1 MSAPARSGIGPAFR
15 QALAIAGKDLRA
27 ELRSRTALVTALA
40 FAALV
45 LVLFEF
51 ARDPTR
57 LQAGLLAPSAL
68 WITGTLA
75 ATLTLGRAFATELE
89 HGALDGLLLAPLPRE
104 ALFVGKWLGA
114 LTFALAVD
122 VVALPLSILFF
133 NVPLNGALPGI
144 VLVLVLAKAG
154 FTAVGTV
161 FSALV
166 ARLRAKEL
174 LLPMLVLPFLVPP
187 LVAGVQVTARLLDGQ
202 PLGDASG
209 WLRLLLA
216 YDLVFV
222 VGGVLVFPRLL
233 DE

>member
-1 MSAPARSGIGPAFR
+1 VIRL
-15 QALAIAGKDLRA
+15 ALTIATKDLRA

-57 LQAGLLAPSAL
+57 LTAALLAPSAV
-68 WITGTLA
+68 WITGTFA
-75 ATLTLGRAFATELE
+75 ATLTLGRAFSTEQD
-89 HGALDGLLLAPLPRE
+89 HHAMDGLLLAPVPRE
-104 ALFVGKWLGA
+104 AIFIGKWLGA
-114 LTFALAVD
+114 LAFALAID
-122 VVALPLSILFF
+122 VLIVPLAVLFF
-133 NVPLNGALPGI
+133 NLRMTAEALAGI
-144 VLVLVLAKAG
+144 ALVLVLAKVG

-166 ARLRAKEL
+166 AKLRSKEL
-174 LLPMLVLPFLVPP
+174 LLPLLVLPFLVPP
-187 LVAGVQVTARLLDGQ
+187 LIGGVQATARLLDGQ
-202 PLGDASG
+202 PLSDVSG

-222 VGGVLVFPRLL
+222 VGGLLVFPRLL

>member
-1 MSAPARSGIGPAFR
+1 MIGL
-15 QALAIAGKDLRA
+15 ALAIAAKDLRA

-57 LQAGLLAPSAL
+57 LADLLLAPSAV
-68 WITGTLA
+68 WITGTFA
-75 ATLTLGRAFATELE
+75 ATLTLGRAFSTELD
-89 HGALDGLLLAPLPRE
+89 HGAIDGLLLAPVPRE
-104 ALFVGKWLGA
+104 AIFLGKWCGA
-114 LTFALAVD
+114 LAFALLVDAV
-122 VVALPLSILFF
+122 VLPLAILFF
-133 NVPLNGALPGI
+133 NLPVSPGRALLLLGI
-144 VLVLVLAKAG
+144 LALAKLG

-166 ARLRAKEL
+166 AKLRAREL
-174 LLPMLVLPFLVPP
+174 LLPLLVLPFLVPP
-187 LVAGVQVTARLLDGQ
+187 LVAGVQVTSRLLDGQ
-202 PLGDASG
+202 PLADASG

-216 YDLVFV
+216 YDVVFV
-222 VGGVLVFPRLL
+222 VGGLLVFPRLL